1 MFKGFT
7 ESYTGTDAS
16 GEIFFMLLVMFI
28 LGYLARWAYERIMFE
43 DFYEDENHMI
53 NNNVVINE
61 APVQPAAQAPKE
73 QVTPQVV
80 VETPAQPIAQVPVQ
94 PTAQAPAQIV
104 TQQVHTTVAQDDLKI
119 IEGVGPKIESLLKE
133 GGIDT
138 LYTLSK
144 TDADDIK
151 TLLRAAGERYRIHDP
166 STWPEQAELASEGKM
181 DELKEFQDALSGG
194 KDLTKIYK

>member
-1 MFKGFT
+1 
-7 ESYTGTDAS
+7 
-16 GEIFFMLLVMFI
+16 MLLVMFV
-28 LGYLARWAYERIMFE
+28 LGYLARWAYEKIMFE
-43 DFYEDENHMI
+43 DFYEDESHMI
-53 NNNVVINE
+53 QNKVVVNE
-61 APVQPAAQAPKE
+61 APVQLAAQPA
-73 QVTPQVV
+73 VQVV
-80 VETPAQPIAQVPVQ
+80 QAPVQ
-94 PTAQAPAQIV
+94 PAPVQIV
-104 TQQVHTTVAQDDLKI
+104 TQQVHALVAQDDLKI

-138 LYTLSK
+138 LHTLSQ
-144 TDADDIK
+144 TNAEDIK